1 MKKIIILILSLFLI
15 TGCSLFNKETV
26 VNSEVNNNADIIKE
40 QIVGNFTV
48 SNISLVYLNGTS
60 NFDVNI
66 TNNTEEELTISR
78 FNVTFKTKSGTVIT
92 TISGNTG
99 IKVQPKGSIEESMVS
114 DIDLS
119 NAYSVEYDIG

>member
-15 TGCSLFNKETV
+15 TGCSLFNKEAV

-99 IKVQPKGSIEESMVS
+99 IKVQAKGTIEESMVS
-114 DIDLS
+114 DVDLS